1 MMNTEQESIAENNKQ
16 NVTFSIGPSRVKG
29 KMFLGKREDNE
40 EAKNGKEQQ
49 VQLDKKAYECLLAR
63 AVELEKAYN
72 DLAAECAQIEED
84 KLKAYNN
91 LQSLERDLEQKHQ
104 RMESFAS
111 NTKAYKEAHDKHR
124 ETEKRYVDA
133 VAAYNRLVKIIEH
146 KMFELYEVERLCKQ
160 ARAAANDAYSKIPH
174 PEVSLQPKPAPAK
187 SDAEQQPKPTPKPT
201 PAKPEQNEGQDTT
214 TTQECPVCYTA
225 NVPGA
230 RYCRHCGMPFQE
242 NLEAAD
248 WTITQENHTHTWK
261 VCAIWK
267 RPFWGIALKLLA
279 GTFVG
284 FCTGFALAT
293 FLDAQHIIR
302 FTLLLFIIWCFVTL
316 WAFILTWVIVKQQLP
331 LSKKVPAGYLIEP
344 YTYRGILHSRKRPLY
359 KWFVFMHTHRMGLL
373 DVCNYRVV
381 IPPRYEMMTW
391 KKKQR
396 LLTVSLNGDQFDID
410 INGKFV
416 DEQ

>member
-1 MMNTEQESIAENNKQ
+1 MNTEQESIAENNKQ

-111 NTKAYKEAHDKHR
+111 NTKAYKEAHDKR
-124 ETEKRYVDA
+124 
-133 VAAYNRLVKIIEH
+133 
-146 KMFELYEVERLCKQ
+146 
-160 ARAAANDAYSKIPH
+160 
-174 PEVSLQPKPAPAK
+174 
-187 SDAEQQPKPTPKPT
+187 
-201 PAKPEQNEGQDTT
+201 
-214 TTQECPVCYTA
+214 
-225 NVPGA
+225 
-230 RYCRHCGMPFQE
+230 
-242 NLEAAD
+242 
-248 WTITQENHTHTWK
+248 
-261 VCAIWK
+261 
-267 RPFWGIALKLLA
+267 
-279 GTFVG
+279 
-284 FCTGFALAT
+284 
-293 FLDAQHIIR
+293 
-302 FTLLLFIIWCFVTL
+302 
-316 WAFILTWVIVKQQLP
+316 
-331 LSKKVPAGYLIEP
+331 
-344 YTYRGILHSRKRPLY
+344 
-359 KWFVFMHTHRMGLL
+359 FVFMHTHRMGLL